1 MENSP
6 KITLDANELDKI
18 LKEFMEA
25 QDIQRRLSKGESIE
39 QIREQKK
46 DGGDVIGTASLVEE
60 KNPRQQ
66 LIIKMLKAS
75 QRSKLQGGGKI
86 KTIDLDT
93 EIGQLEYLASL
104 SPTNSY
110 EAYVIEAA
118 RDELAELRRKL
129 NK

>member
-93 EIGQLEYLASL
+93 EIGQLEYLANL

-118 RDELAELRRKL
+118 RDELAELKRKL